1 MTNNEIKKRLH
12 NGSFAEAFESLDLF
26 TAVKLFF
33 QSFNVI
39 NDEMDEDEVA
49 QIRPHFQEVLL
60 NEAIPAYERYL
71 LLKILCLTLC
81 TDKKRMLCSNNP
93 ELLKT
98 TKLGLNN
105 DTYLDKDDFYKIDY
119 LRYNSD
125 KIKNLV
131 KNLTN
136 PESDECKQF
145 FENFESNVEKWEK
158 K

>member
-1 MTNNEIKKRLH
+1 
-12 NGSFAEAFESLDLF
+12 
-26 TAVKLFF
+26 
-33 QSFNVI
+33 
-39 NDEMDEDEVA
+39 
-49 QIRPHFQEVLL
+49 
-60 NEAIPAYERYL
+60 
-71 LLKILCLTLC
+71 
-81 TDKKRMLCSNNP
+81 MLCSNNP